1 MVTRAKDQRAPNLRS
16 DPRECGHQSL
26 VKVEAAGV
34 NDIDTEVL
42 VYVCAACGKSFAVS
56 DA

>member
-1 MVTRAKDQRAPNLRS
+1 MSETAKPGARQDRS
-16 DPRECGHQSL
+16 SQPGECGHQRL

-42 VYVCAACGKSFAVS
+42 VYVCSACGKSFAVS